1 MEFLDI
7 PRRTRMFRQP
17 FDMFADYPV
26 IFLGEFPDE
35 LFYTVFDSDP
45 HITPV

>member
-1 MEFLDI
+1 
-7 PRRTRMFRQP
+7 
-17 FDMFADYPV
+17 MFADYPV